1 MKDARER
8 APRQRNG
15 KMTTGIR
22 NPSNY
27 YLDLLQAFPPRPINN
42 EAELIA
48 TQNQI
53 NSILDRKRLTQD
65 DRDYLKVLGMLV
77 YQYEA
82 KNEQIPSLEGLDLLN
97 AIINEFDLEAK
108 DLADIFGDKSSL
120 IDVLEGRIKITK
132 IQENK
137 LTERFLV

>member
-1 MKDARER
+1 
-8 APRQRNG
+8 
-15 KMTTGIR
+15 MTTGIR
-22 NPSNY
+22 NPSEY

-53 NSILDRKRLTQD
+53 NSILDRKQLTQD
-65 DRDYLKVLGMLV
+65 DHDYLKVLGMLV

-82 KNEQIPSLEGLDLLN
+82 KNEQIPSLEGIDLLK
-97 AIINEFDLEAK
+97 AVMNEFNLEAE

-120 IDVLEGRIKITK
+120 IAVLEGRRKITK
-132 IQENK
+132 IQENQLK
-137 LTERFLV
+137 ERFIVS